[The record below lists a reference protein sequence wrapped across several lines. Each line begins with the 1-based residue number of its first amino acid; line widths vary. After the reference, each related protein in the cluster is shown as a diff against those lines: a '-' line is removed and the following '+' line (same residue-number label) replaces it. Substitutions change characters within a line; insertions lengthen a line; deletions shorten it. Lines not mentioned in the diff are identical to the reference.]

1 LTKSNQYVVAICVT
15 TICIQNSFCPGTL
28 AHIFFQVALQK
39 GFTKRLGNVAA
50 VLLDLVGLS
59 FFCFFI

>member
-39 GFTKRLGNVAA
+39 GFTKRLGN
-50 VLLDLVGLS
+50 G
-59 FFCFFI
+59 